1 MISFI
6 IFSKFKFFHPI
17 TMIYYNIKSIKMD
30 KKEILIKRVYS
41 VSIKVS
47 VDKTMGE
54 GYDID
59 ISKTFCYNYRK
70 VEIL

>member
-1 MISFI
+1 
-6 IFSKFKFFHPI
+6 
-17 TMIYYNIKSIKMD
+17 MD

-47 VDKTMGE
+47 VDKTMGGG
-54 GYDID
+54 GYNVD

>member
-1 MISFI
+1 
-6 IFSKFKFFHPI
+6 
-17 TMIYYNIKSIKMD
+17 MIYYNIKSIKMD